1 MSYVF
6 KSQTTSSQQQQMKLN
21 QFETIVFDKLNNET
35 LHLKLILNALTRLEK
50 IKLDSFESSSH
61 QLIIESLIDNNND
74 SPLIVNKLK
83 LDVWLELI
91 DDNKNSYSNIEPFF
105 TVNTELLIGELSK
118 KLNKCK
124 SKSLILSLFNN
135 YLNAMTNKN
144 SSYEPFVD
152 PMFTSIIHFGLIMNF
167 IYKISPDL
175 FSEQSDTEIADD
187 KQQQANSFLI
197 DLVMSHV
204 KQNDVV
210 MLDQIVLNDLI
221 NNYLKANDLGF
232 SEKLS
237 KSII

>member
-1 MSYVF
+1 
-6 KSQTTSSQQQQMKLN
+6 MKLN

-237 KSII
+237 ESII

>member
-187 KQQQANSFLI
+187 KQQQENSFLI

>member
-1 MSYVF
+1 
-6 KSQTTSSQQQQMKLN
+6 MKLN

-61 QLIIESLIDNNND
+61 KLIIESLIDSNND

-83 LDVWLELI
+83 LDIWLELI

-144 SSYEPFVD
+144 SSYEPFID
-152 PMFTSIIHFGLIMNF
+152 PMFTSIIHFGLIMSF

-221 NNYLKANDLGF
+221 NNYLKANDLDF

-237 KSII
+237 KLIVDN

>member
-1 MSYVF
+1 
-6 KSQTTSSQQQQMKLN
+6 MKLN

-61 QLIIESLIDNNND
+61 KLIIESLIDSNND

-83 LDVWLELI
+83 LDIWLELI

-144 SSYEPFVD
+144 SSYEPFID

-221 NNYLKANDLGF
+221 NNYLKANDLDF

-237 KSII
+237 KLIVDN

>member
-237 KSII
+237 ESII

>member
-1 MSYVF
+1 
-6 KSQTTSSQQQQMKLN
+6 MKLN

-187 KQQQANSFLI
+187 KQQQENSFLI